1 MNQHYEFWVSYYEE
15 LKEPAGK
22 LSDKQVQRNNKRLT
36 GHRWEEGTRKIPLQK
51 QSVLAQVCY
60 PGLLVGL
67 GNAHQSGMTDP
78 EIQLGITLD
87 PVTGLPFLP
96 GSTVKGILRSAFLQ
110 NREYVACL
118 LEEQGL
124 TLSGA
129 QVEELEL
136 DSFGKQQPYGTY
148 EIKEERGG
156 GKDVFL
162 DAFPVKGDAKGH
174 LLGLEN
180 ITPHR
185 AEKPELEGLTS
196 PVPLNL
202 VKVMPGVVFQ
212 FRFQLVDST
221 LGKGEE
227 TVTVTAGQKL
237 QLYRQL
243 LLDLGA
249 GAKTNVGFGGLK
261 EPEKK
266 PANEKEFCYL
276 EQLPEEERSQRTD
289 QNKSAA
295 KQTAPKRPQRAQQ
308 AGVVNAQAA
317 MVRSREEIRPD
328 MVLQGRVKK
337 IMDSFAFVELIAP
350 RQGKRYGVD
359 GFLHIS
365 EISWERVETGRI
377 GDYIRL
383 NDTVSVLVTKVEE
396 NGKKISVSLKRVRP

>member
-15 LKEPAGK
+15 LKKPAGK
-22 LSDKQVQRNNKRLT
+22 LTDKQVQRNNEGLT
-36 GHRWEEGTRKIPLQK
+36 GHRWEEGARKIPLQE
-51 QSVLAQVCY
+51 QSFLAQVCY

-276 EQLPEEERSQRTD
+276 EQLPEEERPQRKD
-289 QNKSAA
+289 QSESAA

-308 AGVVNAQAA
+308 ADADSTKEGGPARKEDILVGMVLEGKVNRVAQDYA
-317 MVRSREEIRPD
+317 MVILIPSKVCPPNG
-328 MVLQGRVKK
+328 VKGRLMLEPGQKDKLEKGDRICV
-337 IMDSFAFVELIAP
+337 
-350 RQGKRYGVD
+350 
-359 GFLHIS
+359 
-365 EISWERVETGRI
+365 RVIETENQ
-377 GDYIRL
+377 IRL
-383 NDTVSVLVTKVEE
+383 ALE
-396 NGKKISVSLKRVRP
+396 GKK